1 MGIEFDTQM
10 LDTPQGHKVKA
21 QIWDT
26 AGQERFARVLLPT
39 YFRKAK
45 GVILVYDI
53 TNIKSFES
61 LSERWMTQ
69 LNDHSNSDDLAKLL
83 VGNKSDLTSESSGG
97 DNSSSSSREVTT
109 EKAMSFCQEYGM
121 EFLETS
127 AKSGNNV
134 LTAFEKLIGIV
145 HDRAL
150 NNNNNTNAS
159 SNSSTNNK
167 DSNKNNNNNK
177 SSSGGQ
183 NKGGN
188 NNNNKSE
195 ADD

>member
-1 MGIEFDTQM
+1 
-10 LDTPQGHKVKA
+10 
-21 QIWDT
+21 
-26 AGQERFARVLLPT
+26 
-39 YFRKAK
+39 
-45 GVILVYDI
+45 
-53 TNIKSFES
+53 
-61 LSERWMTQ
+61 MTQ

-83 VGNKSDLTSESSGG
+83 VGNKSDLTESSG
-97 DNSSSSSREVTT
+97 DNSSSSREVTA

-150 NNNNNTNAS
+150 NNNN
-159 SNSSTNNK
+159 SNSS
-167 DSNKNNNNNK
+167 NNNNNTTTNNKNNSK
-177 SSSGGQ
+177 STSGSGQ

-188 NNNNKSE
+188 NNNNNKSE
-195 ADD
+195 SSTGGGGDDDGTVNLNASGNEGGDDSGACGC